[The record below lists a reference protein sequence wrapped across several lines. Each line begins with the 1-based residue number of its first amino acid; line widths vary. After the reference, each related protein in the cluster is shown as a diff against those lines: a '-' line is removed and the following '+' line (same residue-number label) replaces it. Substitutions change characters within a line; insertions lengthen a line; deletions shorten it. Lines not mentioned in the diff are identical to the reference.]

1 MQWVHFSVT
10 ESSLPSIFNLCGW
23 TCHVIRIVFKVWNSI
38 AVILFYHTN
47 ILLGDIEEEVPHC
60 KLTAGINIKLQ
71 DTSQRF
77 NHIPVH
83 RKTDVKITLVKGN
96 FKCMIDNAD
105 NHTD

>member
-1 MQWVHFSVT
+1 MLLGL
-10 ESSLPSIFNLCGW
+10 SLKYEIP
-23 TCHVIRIVFKVWNSI
+23 
-38 AVILFYHTN
+38 FYHTN
-47 ILLGDIEEEVPHC
+47 ILLGEEEVPHC

-77 NHIPVH
+77 NHIPVY
-83 RKTDVKITLVKGN
+83 RNTDMKITLVKGN